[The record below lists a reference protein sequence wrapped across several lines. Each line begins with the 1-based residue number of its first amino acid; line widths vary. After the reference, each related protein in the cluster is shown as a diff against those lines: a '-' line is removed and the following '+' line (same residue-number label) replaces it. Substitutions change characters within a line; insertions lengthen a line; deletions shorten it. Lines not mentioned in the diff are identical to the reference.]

1 MPAVG
6 PLQLRRFAE
15 LIAISTKEENT
26 PVKAAVLHTLG
37 KPPRFED
44 FPDPHPSPDEVKVR
58 VKAASL
64 KNIDKAMASGSHYDS
79 HSELP
84 VVCGIDGVG
93 VLDDGTRVYCGG
105 SRPPYGMM
113 AEQTVVSR
121 AWCLPIPD
129 GVDDVT
135 AAALPNPAL
144 SSWLPL
150 VWRAQLQ
157 PGETVLVLGAT
168 GVAGKLALQIAKH
181 LGAGRV
187 VAAGRNEHVLETLP
201 DLGADAIIALD
212 QPDQEL
218 TAAFIREASH
228 KRFDIILDYLWGHP
242 TEVLLDALTGH
253 DLKAESSRIRLIEIG
268 EMAAPTISLSAA
280 ALRSSGLELY
290 GSGGGSIPHTAIF
303 DAFPQVWALA
313 ACGTLRIDT
322 EAVALADVESA
333 WQRQDLPG
341 RRVVIIP

>member
-1 MPAVG
+1 M
-6 PLQLRRFAE
+6 
-15 LIAISTKEENT
+15 
-26 PVKAAVLHTLG
+26 KAAVLHAFG
-37 KPPRFED
+37 KPPRFEE
-44 FPDPHPSPDEVKVR
+44 FPDPEASQGEVIVH

-64 KNIDKAMASGSHYDS
+64 KNIDRMMANGSHYDS
-79 HSELP
+79 YTELP

-93 VLDDGTRVYCGG
+93 VLNDGTRVFCGG
-105 SRPPYGMM
+105 SRRPYGMF
-113 AEQTVVSR
+113 AERSVVPR
-121 AWCLPIPD
+121 TWCVLIPD

-150 VWRAQLQ
+150 VWRAHLKH
-157 PGETVLVLGAT
+157 GETVLILGAT

-201 DLGADAIIALD
+201 DLGADASIALD

-242 TEVLLDALTGH
+242 TEV
-253 DLKAESSRIRLIEIG
+253 
-268 EMAAPTISLSAA
+268 
-280 ALRSSGLELY
+280 
-290 GSGGGSIPHTAIF
+290 
-303 DAFPQVWALA
+303 
-313 ACGTLRIDT
+313 
-322 EAVALADVESA
+322 
-333 WQRQDLPG
+333 
-341 RRVVIIP
+341 

>member
-1 MPAVG
+1 
-6 PLQLRRFAE
+6 
-15 LIAISTKEENT
+15 
-26 PVKAAVLHTLG
+26 VKAAVLHTLG

-44 FPDPHPSPDEVKVR
+44 FPDPHPRADEAKIR

-64 KNIDKAMASGSHYDS
+64 KNIDKAMANGSHYDS

-84 VVCGIDGVG
+84 IVCGIDGVG
-93 VLDDGTRVYCGG
+93 ILDDGTRVYSGG
-105 SRPPYGMM
+105 ARPPYGMM
-113 AEQTVVSR
+113 AEHTVVSR

-150 VWRAQLQ
+150 VWRAQLK

-168 GVAGKLALQIAKH
+168 GVAGKLAIQIAKH

-187 VAAGRNEHVLETLP
+187 VAAGRNEQVLKTLP

-212 QPDQEL
+212 QPDQVL
-218 TAAFIREASH
+218 TAAFVREASH
-228 KRFDIILDYLWGHP
+228 KNFDIVLDYLWGHP
-242 TEVLLDALTGH
+242 TEVLIDALTGH
-253 DLKAESSRIRLIEIG
+253 DLNAESSRIRLVEIG
-268 EMAAPTISLSAA
+268 EMAGPTISLSAA

-290 GSGGGSIPHTAIF
+290 GSGGGSSIPHTAIF
-303 DAFPQVWALA
+303 DTFPQMWALA
-313 ACGTLRIDT
+313 ASGKLRIDT
-322 EAVALADVESA
+322 EPVALANIEKA
-333 WQRQDLPG
+333 WQGQHEAG